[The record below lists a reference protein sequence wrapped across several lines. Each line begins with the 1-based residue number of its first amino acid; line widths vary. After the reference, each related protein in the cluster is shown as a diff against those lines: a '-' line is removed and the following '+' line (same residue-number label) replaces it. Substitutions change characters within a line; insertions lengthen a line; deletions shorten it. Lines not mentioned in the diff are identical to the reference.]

1 MKAHFFDIDV
11 ILSTNSQVWIIDKTI
26 PNIPIM
32 KMSKSDFNLI
42 KRGIYKSQGNS
53 INFGGHTYWLTT
65 EMMETLKI
73 KAKNHRADISNLA
86 FSMQEFMNKELIEN
100 LEYTINM
107 ENILHLKNTDD
118 HIYVI
123 CSRNNKTNYELM
135 ISKIED
141 KLKENGLF
149 IKKFYYIS
157 ETFYNRNSDDISH
170 KKVRLLLQHLIGLK
184 TEGDKFTDEE
194 LESYSEISYYDDEES
209 AISLAKD
216 SNNLLTVLL
225 SNTDK
230 STRDVIKE
238 SLKYEGKILVV
249 NYLTGNKVNRY
260 ITTKVDV
267 QFGNLIKTFESF
279 KYGGKRI

>member
-11 ILSTNSQVWIIDKTI
+11 ILSTNSNVWIVDKTI

-32 KMSKSDFNLI
+32 KISKSDFNLI

-65 EMMETLKI
+65 EMMETLKV
-73 KAKNHRADISNLA
+73 KAKNHRADVSNLA

-100 LEYTINM
+100 LEYTINI

-118 HIYVI
+118 DIYVI
-123 CSRNNKTNYELM
+123 CSKNNRKNYELM

-141 KLKENGLF
+141 KLKENGLT

-184 TEGDKFTDEE
+184 TEGDKFTDEK
-194 LESYSEISYYDDEES
+194 LEQYSEVSYYDDEETS
-209 AISLAKD
+209 TQLACD
-216 SNNLLTVLL
+216 SNKLLMVLL
-225 SNTDK
+225 ERTESSLKDIIKSNLK
-230 STRDVIKE
+230 STTHT
-238 SLKYEGKILVV
+238 LFV
-249 NYLTGNKVNRY
+249 NYITGNKANRFV
-260 ITTKVDV
+260 TTKVDI
-267 QFGNLIKTFESF
+267 QFSNLITVFERF
-279 KYGGKRI
+279 NWK

>member
-11 ILSTNSQVWIIDKTI
+11 ILSTNSKVWIVYKTI

-32 KMSKSDFNLI
+32 KISISDFNLI

-53 INFGGHTYWLTT
+53 INFCGHTYWLTT
-65 EMMETLKI
+65 EMMETLKV
-73 KAKNHRADISNLA
+73 KAKNYRADVSNLA

-100 LEYTINM
+100 LEYTINI

-118 HIYVI
+118 DIYVI
-123 CSRNNKTNYELM
+123 CSKNNRKNYELM

-141 KLKENGLF
+141 KLKDNGLT

-184 TEGDKFTDEE
+184 TEGDKFTDEK
-194 LESYSEISYYDDEES
+194 LEQYSEVSYYDDEETS
-209 AISLAKD
+209 TQLACD
-216 SNNLLTVLL
+216 SNKLLMVLL
-225 SNTDK
+225 ERTESSLKDIIKSNLK
-230 STRDVIKE
+230 STTHT
-238 SLKYEGKILVV
+238 LFV
-249 NYLTGNKVNRY
+249 NYITGNKANRFV
-260 ITTKVDV
+260 TTKVDI
-267 QFGNLIKTFESF
+267 QFSNLITVFERF
-279 KYGGKRI
+279 NWK

>member
-11 ILSTNSQVWIIDKTI
+11 ILSTNSKVWIVDKTI

-32 KMSKSDFNLI
+32 KISKSDFNLI

-65 EMMETLKI
+65 EMMETLKV
-73 KAKNHRADISNLA
+73 KAKNYRADVSNLA

-100 LEYTINM
+100 LEYTINI

-118 HIYVI
+118 DIYVI
-123 CSRNNKTNYELM
+123 CSKNNRKNYELM

-141 KLKENGLF
+141 KLKENGLT

-184 TEGDKFTDEE
+184 TEGDKFTDEK
-194 LESYSEISYYDDEES
+194 LEQYSEVSYYDDEETS
-209 AISLAKD
+209 TQLACD
-216 SNNLLTVLL
+216 SNKLLMVLL
-225 SNTDK
+225 ERTESSLKDIIKSNLK
-230 STRDVIKE
+230 STPHT
-238 SLKYEGKILVV
+238 LFV
-249 NYLTGNKVNRY
+249 NYITGNKANRFV
-260 ITTKVDV
+260 TTKVDI
-267 QFGNLIKTFESF
+267 QFSNLITVFERF
-279 KYGGKRI
+279 NWK

>member
-11 ILSTNSQVWIIDKTI
+11 ILSTNSQVWIVDKTI

-32 KMSKSDFNLI
+32 KISKSDFNLI

-73 KAKNHRADISNLA
+73 KSKNHRADVSNLA

-100 LEYTINM
+100 LEYTINI
-107 ENILHLKNTDD
+107 ENVLHLKNTDD
-118 HIYVI
+118 DIYVI
-123 CSRNNKTNYELM
+123 CSKNNRKNYELM

-141 KLKENGLF
+141 KLKENGLI

-184 TEGDKFTDEE
+184 TEGDKFTDEK
-194 LESYSEISYYDDEES
+194 LEQYDEISYYDDEETS
-209 AISLAKD
+209 TQLACD
-216 SNNLLTVLL
+216 SNKLLMVLL
-225 SNTDK
+225 SNTESSLKDIIKDDLK
-230 STRDVIKE
+230 STPHN
-238 SLKYEGKILVV
+238 LFV
-249 NYLTGNKVNRY
+249 NYITGNKVNRFV
-260 ITTKVDV
+260 TTKVLI
-267 QFGNLIKTFESF
+267 QSSNLIKTFESF
-279 KYGGKRI
+279 KWK

>member
-11 ILSTNSQVWIIDKTI
+11 ILSTNSKVWIVDKTI

-32 KMSKSDFNLI
+32 KISKSDFNLI

-65 EMMETLKI
+65 EMMETLKV
-73 KAKNHRADISNLA
+73 KAKNYRADVSNLA

-100 LEYTINM
+100 LEYTINI

-118 HIYVI
+118 DIYVI
-123 CSRNNKTNYELM
+123 CSKNNRKNYELM
-135 ISKIED
+135 ISKIEN
-141 KLKENGLF
+141 KLKDNGLT

-184 TEGDKFTDEE
+184 TEGDKFTDEK
-194 LESYSEISYYDDEES
+194 LEQYSEVSYYDDEETS
-209 AISLAKD
+209 TQLACD
-216 SNNLLTVLL
+216 SNKLLMVLL
-225 SNTDK
+225 ERTESSLKDIIKSNLK
-230 STRDVIKE
+230 STPHT
-238 SLKYEGKILVV
+238 LFV
-249 NYLTGNKVNRY
+249 NYITGNKANRFV
-260 ITTKVDV
+260 TTKVDI
-267 QFGNLIKTFESF
+267 QFSNIITVFERF
-279 KYGGKRI
+279 NWK

>member
-11 ILSTNSQVWIIDKTI
+11 ILSTNSQVWIVDKTI

-32 KMSKSDFNLI
+32 KVSKSDFNLV

-73 KAKNHRADISNLA
+73 KAKNHKADISNLA

-100 LEYTINM
+100 LEYTINI
-107 ENILHLKNTDD
+107 ENVLHLKNTDD
-118 HIYVI
+118 DIYVI
-123 CSRNNKTNYELM
+123 CSKNNRKNYELM

-141 KLKENGLF
+141 KLKENGLI

-184 TEGDKFTDEE
+184 TEGDKFTDEK
-194 LESYSEISYYDDEES
+194 LEKYNEVFYYDDEETS
-209 AISLAKD
+209 TQLACD
-216 SNNLLTVLL
+216 SNKLLMVLL
-225 SNTDK
+225 SNTESSLKDIIKDDLK
-230 STRDVIKE
+230 STKRN
-238 SLKYEGKILVV
+238 LFV
-249 NYLTGNKVNRY
+249 NYITGNKVNRFV
-260 ITTKVDV
+260 TTKVLI
-267 QFGNLIKTFESF
+267 QFSNLIKTFERF
-279 KYGGKRI
+279 KWK

>member
-1 MKAHFFDIDV
+1 
-11 ILSTNSQVWIIDKTI
+11 
-26 PNIPIM
+26 
-32 KMSKSDFNLI
+32 
-42 KRGIYKSQGNS
+42 
-53 INFGGHTYWLTT
+53 
-65 EMMETLKI
+65 
-73 KAKNHRADISNLA
+73 
-86 FSMQEFMNKELIEN
+86 
-100 LEYTINM
+100 
-107 ENILHLKNTDD
+107 
-118 HIYVI
+118 
-123 CSRNNKTNYELM
+123 M